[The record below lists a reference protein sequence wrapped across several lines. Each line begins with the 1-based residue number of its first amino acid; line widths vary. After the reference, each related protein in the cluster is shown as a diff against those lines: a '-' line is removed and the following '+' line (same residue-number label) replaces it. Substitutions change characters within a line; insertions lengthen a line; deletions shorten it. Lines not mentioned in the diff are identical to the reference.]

1 MTAGS
6 GGRGAVSFRHEKYV
20 PDGGPDGG
28 DGGRGGDVLVVA
40 DSTDTTL
47 SGFRERRS
55 FTAEDGRAG
64 GGGKRSGHHGADLT
78 LHVPVGTIVREGEVV
93 VADLD
98 RPGAVALAARG
109 GRGGR
114 GNTRFA
120 TATRQAPRA
129 GELGDPGERRHLHLE
144 LRLIADIGLVGLP
157 NGGKSTLLAAL
168 TGAQP
173 KIAAYPFTTL
183 HPNLG
188 VAELD
193 GGHTLV
199 LADVPGLIE
208 GASHGA
214 GLGLE
219 FLRHLERTR
228 TLIHV
233 VDASAGVDAARDAL
247 ATVRAEL
254 EAYSPELAGRPSVVA
269 FNKIDLPEGSDA
281 ADALA
286 SEMPGSFRIS
296 AQQGDG
302 CRDLLLAAAELA
314 GRVIRDAPGPAPPG
328 LHRVYRPRPR
338 RLVTTDVVR
347 EDGAY
352 RVVGELVER
361 MVGRIDLD
369 NEEAVARLQRKLA
382 AAGVD
387 AALAAA
393 GCREG
398 DTVRIGEAEFTYT
411 DDGLS

>member
-1 MTAGS
+1 
-6 GGRGAVSFRHEKYV
+6 
-20 PDGGPDGG
+20 
-28 DGGRGGDVLVVA
+28 VVA

-55 FTAEDGRAG
+55 FVAADGHAG
-64 GGGKRSGHHGADLT
+64 GGGKRSGHHGADLS
-78 LHVPVGTIVREGEVV
+78 LHVPVGTIVREGDSVL
-93 VADLD
+93 ADLD

-129 GELGDPGERRHLHLE
+129 GELGDPGEKRHLHLE

-168 TGAQP
+168 TGAHP

-188 VAELD
+188 VAELE

-233 VDASAGVDAARDAL
+233 VDASAGVDAARNAL
-247 ATVRAEL
+247 ATVRAEV
-254 EAYSPELAGRPSVVA
+254 EAYSPELAGRPSVIA
-269 FNKIDLPEGSDA
+269 FNKIDLPAGSRA
-281 ADALA
+281 ADELVVGF
-286 SEMPGSFRIS
+286 PGSFGIS
-296 AQQGDG
+296 AQRGDG
-302 CRDLLLAAAELA
+302 CNALLLAAAELA
-314 GRVIRDAPGPAPPG
+314 GRVIRDTPGPAPAG
-328 LHRVYRPRPR
+328 LHRIYRPRPR
-338 RLVTTDVVR
+338 RVVTNDVVR
-347 EDGAY
+347 EGDGF

-387 AALAAA
+387 DALAAA

-398 DTVRIGEAEFTYT
+398 DTVRIGDAEFTYSE
-411 DDGLS
+411 DGLS

>member
-1 MTAGS
+1 MGTL
-6 GGRGAVSFRHEKYV
+6 VH
-20 PDGGPDGG
+20 DGEQ
-28 DGGRGGDVLVVA
+28 L
-40 DSTDTTL
+40 L
-47 SGFRERRS
+47 
-55 FTAEDGRAG
+55 
-64 GGGKRSGHHGADLT
+64 
-78 LHVPVGTIVREGEVV
+78 
-93 VADLD
+93 ADLD
-98 RPGAVALAARG
+98 RPGATALGARG

-129 GELGDPGERRHLHLE
+129 GELGDPGEKRHLRLE

-168 TGAQP
+168 TGAHP

-188 VAELD
+188 VAELE

-208 GASHGA
+208 GASQGA

-233 VDASAGVDAARDAL
+233 VDASVGVEEARAAL
-247 ATVRAEL
+247 TTVRAEL
-254 EAYSPELAGRPSVVA
+254 AAYSPELAGRPSVHA
-269 FNKIDLPEGSDA
+269 FNKIDLPDGA
-281 ADALA
+281 AAAAILA
-286 SEMPGSFRIS
+286 EEFPGSFGIS
-296 AQQGDG
+296 ALTGDG
-302 CRDLLLAAAELA
+302 CRDMLLAAAALS
-314 GRVIRDAPGPAPPG
+314 GRGTRDRPVPAAPG
-328 LHRVYRPRPR
+328 LHRIYRPRPR
-338 RLVTTDVVR
+338 RLITNDVVR
-347 EDGAY
+347 ESDGF

-361 MVGRIDLD
+361 MVGRIDLEND
-369 NEEAVARLQRKLA
+369 EAVARLQRKLA

-393 GCREG
+393 GCKEG
-398 DTVRIGEAEFTYT
+398 DTVRIGEAEFSYR
-411 DDGLS
+411 DEGLSA

>member
-1 MTAGS
+1 
-6 GGRGAVSFRHEKYV
+6 
-20 PDGGPDGG
+20 
-28 DGGRGGDVLVVA
+28 VLVVA
-40 DSTDTTL
+40 DSMDTTL
-47 SGFRERRS
+47 SGFREKRS
-55 FTAEDGRAG
+55 FFAEDGQAG
-64 GGGKRSGHHGADLT
+64 GGSKRSGHQGANLI
-78 LHVPVGTIVREGEVV
+78 LHVPVGTVVSEGDRVL
-93 VADLD
+93 ADLD
-98 RPGAVALAARG
+98 RPGAVALGARG

-129 GELGDPGERRHLHLE
+129 GELGDPGEKRHLHLE

-168 TGAQP
+168 TGAHP
-173 KIAAYPFTTL
+173 KIAAYAFTTL

-188 VAELD
+188 VAEFE

-233 VDASAGVDAARDAL
+233 VDASAGVDTARVAL
-247 ATVRAEL
+247 ETVQGELVAYSAEL
-254 EAYSPELAGRPSVVA
+254 AARPSVIA
-269 FNKIDLPEGSDA
+269 FNKIDLPEGADA
-281 ADALA
+281 AETLA
-286 SEMPGSFRIS
+286 GEFPGSFRIS
-296 AQQGDG
+296 AEEGDG

-314 GRVIRDAPGPAPPG
+314 GRVIRDAPGPAPAG

-338 RLVTTDVVR
+338 RIVTTDVVR
-347 EDGAY
+347 EDEGF

-361 MVGRIDLD
+361 MVGRIDLEND
-369 NEEAVARLQRKLA
+369 EAVARLQRKLA

-387 AALAAA
+387 AALVAA

-398 DTVRIGEAEFTYT
+398 DTVFIGDGEFTFT
-411 DDGLS
+411 DDGLT

>member
-1 MTAGS
+1 
-6 GGRGAVSFRHEKYV
+6 
-20 PDGGPDGG
+20 
-28 DGGRGGDVLVVA
+28 VVA

-55 FTAEDGRAG
+55 FIAEDGRAG
-64 GGGKRSGHHGADLT
+64 GAGKRSGHHGADLT
-78 LHVPVGTIVREGEVV
+78 LHVPVGTIVRESDTLI
-93 VADLD
+93 ADLD

-129 GELGDPGERRHLHLE
+129 GELGDPGEKRHLHLE

-168 TGAQP
+168 TGAHP
-173 KIAAYPFTTL
+173 KIASYPFTTL

-188 VAELD
+188 VAELE

-228 TLIHV
+228 ALIHV
-233 VDASAGVDAARDAL
+233 VDASVGVDAAREAL
-247 ATVRAEL
+247 ATVRAEV

-269 FNKIDLPEGSDA
+269 FNKIDLPEASAA
-281 ADALA
+281 ADELMVAF
-286 SEMPGSFRIS
+286 PRSFKIS
-296 AQQGDG
+296 AQRGDG
-302 CRDLLLAAAELA
+302 CSDLLLAAAELA
-314 GRVIRDAPGPAPPG
+314 QRVIRDAPGPAPPG
-328 LHRVYRPRPR
+328 LHRIYRPRPR
-338 RLVTTDVVR
+338 RVVTHDVVR
-347 EDGAY
+347 EGDGF

-398 DTVRIGEAEFTYT
+398 DTVRIGDAEFTYS

>member
-1 MTAGS
+1 M
-6 GGRGAVSFRHEKYV
+6 
-20 PDGGPDGG
+20 
-28 DGGRGGDVLVVA
+28 LVVA

-47 SGFRERRS
+47 SGFRERRR
-55 FTAEDGRAG
+55 FAAEHGRPG
-64 GGGKRSGHHGADLT
+64 GGGKRSGHDGADLT
-78 LHVPVGTIVREGEVV
+78 LSVPVGTVVREGDRVL
-93 VADLD
+93 ADLD
-98 RPGAVALAARG
+98 HPGAVAIAARG

-129 GELGDPGERRHLHLE
+129 GELGDPGERRRLHLE
-144 LRLIADIGLVGLP
+144 LRLIADVGIVGLP
-157 NGGKSTLLAAL
+157 NSGKSTLLAAL
-168 TGAQP
+168 TGAHP

-188 VAELD
+188 VAELE

-228 TLIHV
+228 ALIHV
-233 VDASAGVDAARDAL
+233 VDASAGVEAAHVAL

-254 EAYSPELAGRPSVVA
+254 VAYSAELAARPSVYA
-269 FNKIDLPEGSDA
+269 FNKIDLPGA
-281 ADALA
+281 ADAASVLA
-286 SEMPGSFRIS
+286 GELRGSFRIS
-296 AQQGDG
+296 AQTGEG
-302 CRDLLLAAAELA
+302 CRELLAAAAELA
-314 GRVIRDAPGPAPPG
+314 AQARRESPPPATLG

-338 RLVTTDVVR
+338 RVTSSDVIR
-347 EDGAY
+347 EPDGF
-352 RVVGELVER
+352 RVAGELVER
-361 MVGRIDLD
+361 MVVRIDLD
-369 NEEAVARLQRKLA
+369 NDEAVARLQRKLA
-382 AAGVD
+382 ASGVD

-398 DTVRIGEAEFTYT
+398 DTVRIGDAEFVYSE
-411 DDGLS
+411 DGLSA

>member
-1 MTAGS
+1 
-6 GGRGAVSFRHEKYV
+6 
-20 PDGGPDGG
+20 
-28 DGGRGGDVLVVA
+28 VLVVA

-55 FTAEDGRAG
+55 FHAEDGLAG
-64 GGGKRSGHHGADLT
+64 GGGKRSGHQGADLT
-78 LHVPVGTIVREGEVV
+78 LHVPVGTIIREGDLVIS
-93 VADLD
+93 DLD

-129 GELGDPGERRHLHLE
+129 GELGDPGQKRRLHLE

-188 VAELD
+188 VAELE

-228 TLIHV
+228 TLVHV
-233 VDASAGVDAARDAL
+233 VDASAGVDAAREAL
-247 ATVRAEL
+247 ATVRTEL
-254 EAYSPELAGRPSVVA
+254 EAYSPELAGRPSVIA
-269 FNKIDLPEGSDA
+269 FNKIDLPEG
-281 ADALA
+281 ALA
-286 SEMPGSFRIS
+286 AATLAAEFPGSFQIS
-296 AQQGDG
+296 AQHGDG
-302 CRDLLLAAAELA
+302 CRELLLAAAELA
-314 GRVIRDAPGPAPPG
+314 GRVIHDSPGPAPEG

-338 RLVTTDVVR
+338 RVVTNDVVR
-347 EDGAY
+347 EDGGF

-361 MVGRIDLD
+361 MVGRIDLEND
-369 NEEAVARLQRKLA
+369 EAVARLQRKLR
-382 AAGVD
+382 AAGID

-398 DTVRIGEAEFTYT
+398 DTVFIGDAEFTYS

>member
-1 MTAGS
+1 M
-6 GGRGAVSFRHEKYV
+6 
-20 PDGGPDGG
+20 
-28 DGGRGGDVLVVA
+28 LVVA

-55 FTAEDGRAG
+55 FVAEDGRAG

-78 LHVPVGTIVREGEVV
+78 LHVPVGTIVREGDTLI
-93 VADLD
+93 ADLD

-129 GELGDPGERRHLHLE
+129 GELGDPGEQRRLHLE

-168 TGAQP
+168 TGAHP

-233 VDASAGVDAARDAL
+233 VDASAGVEAAREAL

-254 EAYSPELAGRPSVVA
+254 EAYSPELAARPSVVA
-269 FNKIDLPEGSDA
+269 FNKIDLPEGA
-281 ADALA
+281 AAAAELSA
-286 SEMPGSFRIS
+286 EFPGSFRIS
-296 AQQGDG
+296 AQDGDG
-302 CRDLLLAAAELA
+302 CRELLLAAAELA
-314 GRVIRDAPGPAPPG
+314 GRGDRDAPGRAPAG
-328 LHRVYRPRPR
+328 LHRIYRPRPR
-338 RLVTTDVVR
+338 RVVTNDVVR
-347 EDGAY
+347 EGDGF

-361 MVGRIDLD
+361 MVGRIDLEND
-369 NEEAVARLQRKLA
+369 EAVARLQRKLA

-398 DTVRIGEAEFTYT
+398 DTVRIGDAEFAYS
-411 DDGLS
+411 DDGLSA

>member
-1 MTAGS
+1 M
-6 GGRGAVSFRHEKYV
+6 
-20 PDGGPDGG
+20 
-28 DGGRGGDVLVVA
+28 VA

-55 FTAEDGRAG
+55 FVAEDGRAG

-78 LHVPVGTIVREGEVV
+78 LHVPVGTIVREGDTLI
-93 VADLD
+93 ADLD

-129 GELGDPGERRHLHLE
+129 GELGDLGEKRHLHLE

-168 TGAQP
+168 TGAHP

-233 VDASAGVDAARDAL
+233 VDASVGVDAAREAL
-247 ATVRAEL
+247 ATVQAEV
-254 EAYSPELAGRPSVVA
+254 EAYSPELAVRPSVVA
-269 FNKIDLPEGSDA
+269 FNKIDLPEATAA
-281 ADALA
+281 ADELMVAF
-286 SEMPGSFRIS
+286 PGSFRIS
-296 AQQGDG
+296 AQRGDG
-302 CRDLLLAAAELA
+302 CGELLLAAAELA
-314 GRVIRDAPGPAPPG
+314 ERVIRDAPGPAPAG
-328 LHRVYRPRPR
+328 LHRIYRPRPR
-338 RLVTTDVVR
+338 RVVTNDVVR
-347 EDGAY
+347 EGDGF

-369 NEEAVARLQRKLA
+369 NDEAVARLQRKLA

-398 DTVRIGEAEFTYT
+398 DTVRIGDAEFTYS

>member
-1 MTAGS
+1 
-6 GGRGAVSFRHEKYV
+6 
-20 PDGGPDGG
+20 
-28 DGGRGGDVLVVA
+28 VVA

-55 FTAEDGRAG
+55 FIAEDGRAG
-64 GGGKRSGHHGADLT
+64 GAGKRSGHHGADLT
-78 LHVPVGTIVREGEVV
+78 LHVPVGTIVRESDTLI
-93 VADLD
+93 ADLD

-129 GELGDPGERRHLHLE
+129 GELGDPGEKRHLHLE

-168 TGAQP
+168 TGAHP
-173 KIAAYPFTTL
+173 KIASYPFTTL

-188 VAELD
+188 VAELE

-228 TLIHV
+228 ALIHV
-233 VDASAGVDAARDAL
+233 VDASVGVDAAREAL
-247 ATVRAEL
+247 ATVRAEV

-269 FNKIDLPEGSDA
+269 FNKIDLPEASAA
-281 ADALA
+281 ADELMVAF
-286 SEMPGSFRIS
+286 PGSFKIS
-296 AQQGDG
+296 AQRGDG
-302 CRDLLLAAAELA
+302 CSDLLLAAAELA
-314 GRVIRDAPGPAPPG
+314 QRVIRDAPGPAPPG
-328 LHRVYRPRPR
+328 LHRIYRPRPR
-338 RLVTTDVVR
+338 RVVTHDVVR
-347 EDGAY
+347 EGDGF

-398 DTVRIGEAEFTYT
+398 DTVRIGDAEFTYS

>member
-1 MTAGS
+1 M
-6 GGRGAVSFRHEKYV
+6 
-20 PDGGPDGG
+20 
-28 DGGRGGDVLVVA
+28 LVVA

-47 SGFRERRS
+47 SGFRERRT
-55 FTAEDGRAG
+55 FAATDGHDG
-64 GGGKRSGHHGADLT
+64 GGAKRSGHRGADVV
-78 LHVPVGTIVREGEVV
+78 LHVPVGTVVREGERVI
-93 VADLD
+93 ADLD
-98 RPGAVALAARG
+98 RPGAIALAARG

-114 GNTRFA
+114 GNTKFA
-120 TATRQAPRA
+120 TSTRQAPRS
-129 GELGDPGERRHLHLE
+129 GELGDPGERRRLHLE
-144 LRLIADIGLVGLP
+144 LRLIADVGLVGLP
-157 NGGKSTLLAAL
+157 NSGKSTLLAAL

-233 VDASAGVDAARDAL
+233 VDASAGADAARLAL
-247 ATVRAEL
+247 ITVRREL
-254 EAYSPELAGRPSVVA
+254 AAYSEELAGRPSVLA
-269 FNKIDLPEGSDA
+269 FNKIDLPEA
-281 ADALA
+281 AAAAAALVVA
-286 SEMPGSFRIS
+286 FPGSFAIS
-296 AQQGDG
+296 AERGDG
-302 CRDLLLAAAELA
+302 CRDLVLAAAALA
-314 GRVIRDAPGPAPPG
+314 GPGSRDSPLPALPG

-338 RLVTTDVVR
+338 RVVSNDVIR
-347 EDGAY
+347 EGDGF
-352 RVVGELVER
+352 RVAGELVER

-398 DTVRIGEAEFTYT
+398 DTVFIGDAEFVYR
-411 DDGLS
+411 DDGLSA

>member
-1 MTAGS
+1 
-6 GGRGAVSFRHEKYV
+6 V

-28 DGGRGGDVLVVA
+28 DGGRGGDVLVIA

-55 FTAEDGRAG
+55 FRAEDGRAG
-64 GGGKRSGHHGADLT
+64 GGAKRSGHHGSDLT
-78 LHVPVGTIVREGEVV
+78 LHVPVGTIVRNGDVV
-93 VADLD
+93 LADLD

-129 GELGDPGERRHLHLE
+129 GELGDPGEQRHLHLE

-188 VAELD
+188 VAELE

-228 TLIHV
+228 TLVHV
-233 VDASAGVDAARDAL
+233 VDASAGVDAARAAL

-254 EAYSPELAGRPSVVA
+254 EAYSPELAGRPSVIA
-269 FNKIDLPEGSDA
+269 FNKIDLLEGASA
-281 ADALA
+281 AAELIA
-286 SEMPGSFRIS
+286 EFPGSFQIS
-296 AQQGDG
+296 AQRGDG
-302 CRDLLLAAAELA
+302 CRELLLATAELA

-338 RLVTTDVVR
+338 RVVTNDVVR
-347 EDGAY
+347 EDGGF

-361 MVGRIDLD
+361 MVGRIDLEND
-369 NEEAVARLQRKLA
+369 EAVARLQRKLA

-398 DTVRIGEAEFTYT
+398 DTVRIGEAEFMYT
-411 DDGLS
+411 DGGLT